1 MGIANVRESLEGSK
15 QPSFS
20 LSHSL
25 SLSHTHRPE
34 AADSCFFK
42 GFFIN
47 FLQIPHI
54 SSILTARYQLKH
66 ATANYVNILHFAKVF
81 HTSTCTM
88 LESLSVR
95 HHGDIRLQSDAIL
108 SLPNSVYTFAPIH
121 PLRLQSLRS

>member
-1 MGIANVRESLEGSK
+1 MRESLEGSK

-20 LSHSL
+20 LPLSLSL
-25 SLSHTHRPE
+25 SLSHTHTDRKMRIL
-34 AADSCFFK
+34 AFFK

-47 FLQIPHI
+47 FLQIPHT
-54 SSILTARYQLKH
+54 SSSLTARYQLKH